1 MLATAT
7 SRDHGWYVQPG
18 RRAEF
23 RDRLLAHG
31 ALREF
36 VSEMRRP
43 NGEIFWISE
52 NAHVVRDADGKVLYH
67 EGTIEDITARVQ
79 AERSATA
86 ASELLRERTDALQ
99 ITLDNAGRGIARIDA
114 NGVVVL
120 YNRRFLELLDLPD
133 ALLAA
138 RPTMAEV
145 IHFQEQRGDF
155 GDHLE
160 LLNVE
165 PMASVD
171 RRALDA
177 AGKFASGSYLRRT
190 HGGLVIEVAT
200 QTLPRRRH
208 GAHLFRGH
216 GLFQRAKGAGR
227 KNPHAADHAGQHDPG
242 HCHHRWHGPC
252 GHVQPA
258 PPAAAEPARGADG
271 QAAHHGR
278 TGALP
283 DRPGRLWRE
292 LPVCGCGRARL
303 CGRGRQGGGHQG
315 PRDLP
320 AQDPR
325 RQDAGGAHP
334 APA

>member
-1 MLATAT
+1 MSAHDNFSTLFELLPIGAYRSDPSGVQVRANRAMVTLFGFTSEAQMLATAT

-23 RDRLLAHG
+23 RDRLLAQG

-79 AERSATA
+79 AEGSAAA

-177 AGKFASGSYLRRT
+177 AGKFTSGSYLRRT

-200 QTLPRRRH
+200 QTLPDGGMVRTYSEVTAYFNAQKELAEKTRTLQITLDSMIQ
-208 GAHLFRGH
+208 ALPP
-216 GLFQRAKGAGR
+216 LTARAVWSR
-227 KNPHAADHAGQHDPG
+227 P
-242 HCHHRWHGPC
+242 
-252 GHVQPA
+252 
-258 PPAAAEPARGADG
+258 
-271 QAAHHGR
+271 
-278 TGALP
+278 TGAISN
-283 DRPGRLWRE
+283 
-292 LPVCGCGRARL
+292 C
-303 CGRGRQGGGHQG
+303 
-315 PRDLP
+315 
-320 AQDPR
+320 
-325 RQDAGGAHP
+325 
-334 APA
+334 